1 MVDATPQISVILK
14 VSRISKSLFLVFNS
28 LRNQTIVSQIE
39 LILVS
44 CVPNLSQIEQEEFAG
59 LLRVKIIP
67 ISENLHEG
75 EHKVAGISQAS
86 APFVM
91 FIEDHS
97 YPAADCLENILSV
110 HKGGNYAVVG
120 PIVLNAN
127 PVSHVSWGGY
137 LVFYGQWGFARAED
151 CNDHLPANQSC
162 YSKKILSAYQESL
175 SDKLKAESVFHWELT
190 SKGYKL
196 RLLESARM
204 YHLGPSRLSIL
215 LQEYFLNSRLFAA
228 CRFKREQ
235 RAKRIVYTLGS
246 PLIPFIR
253 LWRIMGLCRHLKL
266 PIKTRV
272 LALPP
277 MCLCLCSGALGE
289 MVGYFIGKG
298 NADHQLH
305 QLMVNPDLLVYHN
318 DIDYIRKTLC
328 H

>member
-1 MVDATPQISVILK
+1 MVDPTPQISVVIK
-14 VSRISKSLFLVFNS
+14 VSRISKSLRLVFKS
-28 LRNQTIVSQIE
+28 LRRQTIVSQIE

-44 CVPNLSQIEQEEFAG
+44 CLPGLNDIGKEEFAG
-59 LLRVKIIP
+59 LFDYKIIP
-67 ISENLHEG
+67 IDENLNEG
-75 EHKVAGISQAS
+75 EHKAVGISHSS

-91 FIEDHS
+91 FLEDHS
-97 YPAADCLENILSV
+97 YPAVDCLENILLI
-110 HKGGNYAVVG
+110 HKSGKHPVVG

-151 CNDHLPANQSC
+151 CNEHLPANQSC
-162 YSKKILSAYQESL
+162 YSKKILSAHQESL
-175 SDKLKAESVFHWELT
+175 SEKLKAESVFHWELI

-196 RLLESARM
+196 RLLESARI

-253 LWRIMGLCRHLKL
+253 FWRIMSLCRHVKL
-266 PIKTRV
+266 PIKTRAF
-272 LALPP
+272 ALPP

-318 DIDYIRKTLC
+318 DIDYIKKTLC